1 MLKVMFFIKR
11 RADLTLEQFREHYET
26 VHVPLSFEHLPLMR
40 RHARNYVHRR
50 KGAPEPDYDCVT
62 ECWFDDWD
70 ALKATSALIATEKK
84 DLIAADEARFMDRSS
99 IRSIVVEEQVS
110 TPA

>member
-1 MLKVMFFIKR
+1 MVKVMIFIKR
-11 RADLTLEQFREHYET
+11 RADLSMEEFRRHYEE

-40 RHARNYVHRR
+40 KHARNYVHRR

-70 ALKATSALIATEKK
+70 ALKTTSALIATEKK
-84 DLIAADEARFMDRSS
+84 ELIAEDEARFMDRSS
-99 IRSIVVEEQVS
+99 IRSIIVEEQVS